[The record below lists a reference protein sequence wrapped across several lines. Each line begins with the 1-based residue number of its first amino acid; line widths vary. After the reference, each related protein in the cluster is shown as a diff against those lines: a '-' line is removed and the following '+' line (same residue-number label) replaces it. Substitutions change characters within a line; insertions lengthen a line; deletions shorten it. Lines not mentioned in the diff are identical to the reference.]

1 MIFDT
6 YEIFKNAQS
15 EMKALKSLIIALQ
28 KQVEIAVFLNEQERI
43 EKILIPDNYP
53 QFTLTEK
60 EKYIFDT
67 LANQFILN
75 NNNDE
80 LLKYFIYKYEISEEN
95 SLDIIAPGNKAVF
108 EPMFELRRLN
118 KELNINLEVNNHNQ
132 KKLKV

>member
-60 EKYIFDT
+60 EKYIFNT

-95 SLDIIAPGNKAVF
+95 SLDIIAPGIKAVF

>member
-1 MIFDT
+1 LRF
-6 YEIFKNAQS
+6 
-15 EMKALKSLIIALQ
+15 
-28 KQVEIAVFLNEQERI
+28 FLNEQERI

-95 SLDIIAPGNKAVF
+95 SLDIITPGIKAVF